1 MKEVQCRA
9 CGARNRIPADKAHRV
24 ARCGRCHIPLSL
36 TPEPAAP
43 RVVTDTSFEQDVL
56 RSPLPVLLDCW
67 APWCRPCQVL
77 APVIDALARAY
88 AGRVHVAKLNVDDNL
103 EVAARYA
110 VLSIPTLL
118 IFDAG
123 QLRDRVVGVHPR
135 AALEARLDTV
145 LSRA

>member
-1 MKEVQCRA
+1 M
-9 CGARNRIPADKAHRV
+9 
-24 ARCGRCHIPLSL
+24 
-36 TPEPAAP
+36 
-43 RVVTDTSFEQDVL
+43 
-56 RSPLPVLLDCW
+56 
-67 APWCRPCQVL
+67 
-77 APVIDALARAY
+77 IDALARAY

-110 VLSIPTLL
+110 VQSIPTLL

-145 LSRA
+145 LSRV